1 MSRRRQKRN
10 QLLWTDQPGL
20 FDLPA
25 ESDAGS
31 ANLQALGETAF
42 ELPERMRFLSFGSGS
57 SGNCSY
63 IGTPECGLLIDAG
76 VNNKY
81 VTEQLA
87 ANGIDIHTIQGI
99 LLTHDHSDHV
109 RFAYAI
115 LRYNRHMRLYA
126 TPKAFNGLLRRH
138 SMSRRIADYH
148 TPIYKEFPFT
158 VGPMT
163 VTAFETSHDGSDNCG
178 FCIEGTG
185 AVFVVATDTGTI
197 TARTDFYVRKAHYLM
212 IESDYDADMLRTGPY
227 PQHLKARIA
236 STIGHL
242 DNSDTGRYVASV
254 AAAGLLRRVFLCHL
268 SDKNNTPQTAMG
280 TVCHELEAAGIAV
293 CRDAEPAVNETRL
306 HVMALPREKC
316 SQLIL
321 LHGEA

>member
-10 QLLWTDQPGL
+10 QAMWADQPGL
-20 FDLPA
+20 FDLPQA
-25 ESDAGS
+25 EPETPQLKPMADE
-31 ANLQALGETAF
+31 ALES
-42 ELPERMRFLSFGSGS
+42 PERMRFLSFGSGS

-63 IGTPECGLLIDAG
+63 IGTPDCGLLIDAG
-76 VNNKY
+76 VNNNY

-87 ANGIDIHTIQGI
+87 ANSIDIKTIRGI

-115 LRYNRHMRLYA
+115 LRYNKHMRLYA

-138 SMSRRIADYH
+138 NMSRRIADYH

-163 VTAFETSHDGSDNCG
+163 VTAFETSHDGSDNAG
-178 FCIEGTG
+178 FCIEGPG
-185 AVFVVATDTGTI
+185 ATFAIATDTGTI
-197 TARTDFYVRKAHYLM
+197 TARTDHYVRRANYLM
-212 IESDYDADMLRTGPY
+212 IESDYDATMLRNGPY

-242 DNSDTGRYVASV
+242 DNADTGRYLASI
-254 AAAGLLRRVFLCHL
+254 ASEGTLRRVFLCHL
-268 SDKNNTPQTAMG
+268 SVHNNTPQTALNTVRDILEEAG
-280 TVCHELEAAGIAV
+280 VAVCH
-293 CRDAEPAVNETRL
+293 DAEPSPLERRL
-306 HVMALPREKC
+306 HIGVLPREQC
-316 SQLIL
+316 SKLIL
-321 LHGEA
+321 LKGDL